1 MGLRVGRFRN
11 WRPRDHLH
19 IMFRSDPPTPGPRAM
34 TFPFRPAPGALVLSA
49 LLAAPAALAQSV
61 EAELPLLGKWSGQF
75 RAIQM
80 TPDSRTPAGCAGR
93 VSGTVNM
100 QPFRESG
107 IDQYEVVI
115 LLSTNSPGDEL
126 EWGVSMG
133 RCGSKLIMV
142 ERANQLP
149 GFVTRNGGDG
159 EVRHSVA
166 LNLNAQANYQVG
178 IFRNG
183 HAQQNMIAC
192 ANL

>member
-1 MGLRVGRFRN
+1 MTISV
-11 WRPRDHLH
+11 
-19 IMFRSDPPTPGPRAM
+19 RSAT
-34 TFPFRPAPGALVLSA
+34 TALVFSA
-49 LLAAPAALAQSV
+49 LLAAPTALAQSV
-61 EAELPLLGKWSGQF
+61 DAELPMLGKWSGQF
-75 RAIQM
+75 RAILM
-80 TPDSRTPAGCAGR
+80 TQDSRNSGGYAGR
-93 VSGTVNM
+93 VSGSVDL
-100 QPFRESG
+100 QPYRESG
-107 IDQYEVVI
+107 IDLYEVVI

-142 ERANQLP
+142 EHANQLP
-149 GFVTRNGGDG
+149 GFVTRNGGEG

-192 ANL
+192 ANLKYDARLR